1 MAQRV
6 KNRTSLQLDIPLETK
21 LELEDIKELYQLN
34 DPYGKVSLSK
44 VIIIL
49 AKEKHRYYTE
59 NGFFRLEEKKQRPI
73 ESRKQTRNNL
83 QNKAKNNDFDNET
96 APITIEAINNQREM
110 DEDWKEEIEQELK
123 AWRDS
128 IRERKNKGI

>member
-1 MAQRV
+1 MGF
-6 KNRTSLQLDIPLETK
+6 TIT
-21 LELEDIKELYQLN
+21 ELVL
-34 DPYGKVSLSK
+34 LSIF
-44 VIIIL
+44 VLCIIIGVIGMKIL
-49 AKEKHRYYTE
+49 AHR
-59 NGFFRLEEKKQRPI
+59 
-73 ESRKQTRNNL
+73 RNKL
-83 QNKAKNNDFDNET
+83 SDINDFDNET